1 MPVDG
6 EQRINHT
13 FGLVNIRKPSVPG
26 RKREEYQRHI
36 LMFNY
41 INKKILSRCHSIADL
56 RRAARRRLP
65 RSVFGYLDGAA
76 EDEVTLYRN
85 QADFG
90 RYELLPRFL
99 VDVGN
104 IDLSTRVLGADLG
117 VPYVLA
123 PTGMSRL
130 FHHTGERAVARAA
143 HKANTMYS
151 LSSMATT
158 SIEDVA
164 GVSTGPKLLQLY
176 VWRDRGI
183 LKDFIRRAK
192 DSGYTAL
199 CLTVDLPQAGQRE
212 RDLKNG
218 FTVPPQ
224 LGLSNIVDTLLRPDW
239 LLHFLT
245 SPRIQLENVRTHA
258 TAAQD
263 LFSVIDYTTAQLDPT
278 LTWDDMA
285 WMIEEWGGPFAIKG
299 ILTIDDARRARET
312 GVSAL
317 ILSNHGGRQLDHAP
331 SPVSVLPEVVD
342 ALGGEVEIILDGGIR
357 RGTDVLKALCLG
369 ASAVMVGRACLFGL
383 GAGGEAGVQR
393 ALNLLSNE
401 VRRNMALLGC
411 PSVQQLDSRYV
422 REIR

>member
-1 MPVDG
+1 M
-6 EQRINHT
+6 
-13 FGLVNIRKPSVPG
+13 S
-26 RKREEYQRHI
+26 
-36 LMFNY
+36 
-41 INKKILSRCHSIADL
+41 KILSRCHSIADL
-56 RRAARRRLP
+56 RRAAQRRLP
-65 RSVFGYLDGAA
+65 KSVFGYLDGAA
-76 EDEVTLYRN
+76 EDEVTLQRN

-90 RYELLPRFL
+90 RYELLPHFL

-117 VPYVLA
+117 VPYLLA

-130 FHHTGERAVARAA
+130 FHHAGELAVARAA
-143 HKANTMYS
+143 AKANTLYS
-151 LSSMATT
+151 LSSVATT

-164 GVSTGPKLLQLY
+164 GVGAGPKMLQLY

-183 LKDFIRRAK
+183 LKDFIQRAR

-224 LGLSNIVDTLLRPDW
+224 IRLSNIVDTLLRPDW
-239 LLHFLT
+239 LLDFL
-245 SPRIQLENVRTHA
+245 SNPRMKLENVRTHA
-258 TAAQD
+258 TAASS
-263 LFSVIDYTTAQLDPT
+263 LFSVIEYTTSQFDPT

-299 ILTIDDARRARET
+299 ILTVEDARRALET

-331 SPVSVLPEVVD
+331 SPISVLPEVVD

-369 ASAVMVGRACLFGL
+369 ASAVMVGRAYLYGL
-383 GAGGEAGVQR
+383 GAGGEAGVDH
-393 ALNLLSNE
+393 ALSLLGSE
-401 VRRNMALLGC
+401 IRRNMALLGC
-411 PSVQQLDSRYV
+411 PSVQQLGGKYV
-422 REIR
+422 REIRR

>member
-1 MPVDG
+1 
-6 EQRINHT
+6 
-13 FGLVNIRKPSVPG
+13 
-26 RKREEYQRHI
+26 
-36 LMFNY
+36 MFNY
-41 INKKILSRCHSIADL
+41 LNKKILSRCHSIADL
-56 RRAARRRLP
+56 RRAAQRRLP
-65 RSVFGYLDGAA
+65 KSVFGYLDGAA
-76 EDEVTLYRN
+76 EDEVTLQRN

-117 VPYVLA
+117 VPYLLA

-130 FHHTGERAVARAA
+130 FHHAGELAVARAA
-143 HKANTMYS
+143 AKANTLYS
-151 LSSMATT
+151 LSSVATT

-164 GVSTGPKLLQLY
+164 GVGAGPKMLQLY

-183 LKDFIRRAK
+183 LKDFIQRAR

-212 RDLKNG
+212 RDLKSG

-224 LGLSNIVDTLLRPDW
+224 IRLSNIIDTLLRPDW
-239 LLHFLT
+239 LLDFLS
-245 SPRIQLENVRTHA
+245 SPRMKLENVRTHA
-258 TAAQD
+258 TAATS
-263 LFSVIDYTTAQLDPT
+263 LFSVIEYTTSQFDPT

-299 ILTIDDARRARET
+299 ILTVEDARRALET

-317 ILSNHGGRQLDHAP
+317 VLSNHGGRQLDHAP
-331 SPVSVLPEVVD
+331 SPISVLPEVVD

-357 RGTDVLKALCLG
+357 RGADVLKALCLG
-369 ASAVMVGRACLFGL
+369 ASAVMVGRAYLYGL
-383 GAGGEAGVQR
+383 GAGGEAGVDR
-393 ALNLLSNE
+393 ALSLLDSE
-401 VRRNMALLGC
+401 IRRNMALLGC
-411 PSVQQLDSRYV
+411 PSVQQLGGKYI
-422 REIR
+422 REIRR